1 MKFLSVLLLV
11 CLFLAG
17 TACAAVGNLQLAV
30 TPNLHVL
37 PDVSCSQDTYPPFPN
52 QTVIWV
58 VYLSGSGDTYINGDP
73 KMPVTG
79 LSAGGKPGFQYYV
92 SAGTYTVDITRDGY
106 APFKAQVQTCQGKV
120 SYVYYDLTKQVITKA
135 PTTTVTTTM
144 TTVPTTTV
152 TQVQGGVTQPV
163 QQQATVPGT
172 AAVTAAAQPDTLG
185 SLSVKT
191 DPAGAFIFIDGVQRG
206 VAPAT
211 IPGLSAGTHTLL
223 LKLDG
228 YLEISTPV
236 TIAAGKTQEYSSAMA
251 KAAAPAATAVST
263 AAAETT
269 ATPKKSPGF
278 AVILALVGLGA
289 VFCMRKGRSG

>member
-1 MKFLSVLLLV
+1 MKFLSVVLLV

-17 TACAAVGNLQLAV
+17 PASAAVGNLQLAV
-30 TPNLHVL
+30 TPNLQVM
-37 PDVSCSQDTYPPFPN
+37 PNVFCSQDTYPPFPD

-58 VYLSGSGDTYINGDP
+58 VYLAGFGDTFINGDP

-79 LSAGGKPGFQYYV
+79 LSSGGKPGFQYYV

-106 APFKAQVQTCQGKV
+106 SPFRATVQTCQGKV

-152 TQVQGGVTQPV
+152 TQVQGGVTQPA
-163 QQQATVPGT
+163 QQQATTQAT
-172 AAVTAAAQPDTLG
+172 AAVTAAVQQDTLG

-191 DPAGAFIFIDGVQRG
+191 EPAGAFIFIDGVQRG
-206 VAPAT
+206 VTPAT
-211 IPGLSAGTHTLL
+211 IPGIPAGTHTLL

-228 YLEISTPV
+228 YQDISTPV

-251 KAAAPAATAVST
+251 KVSATAAAAPAD
-263 AAAETT
+263 TT
-269 ATPKKSPGF
+269 VTPKKSPGF
-278 AVILALVGLGA
+278 AFLIALAGLGA
-289 VFCMRKGRSG
+289 VLCLRKGRSG

>member
-1 MKFLSVLLLV
+1 MKFLSVILLV

-17 TACAAVGNLQLAV
+17 PACAAVGNCQLAV
-30 TPNLHVL
+30 TPDFHVV

-58 VYLSGSGDTYINGDP
+58 VYLSGSGDTFINGDP
-73 KMPVTG
+73 KMPVNG
-79 LSAGGKPGFQYYV
+79 LSSGGKPGFQYYAN
-92 SAGTYTVDITRDGY
+92 AGTYTVDITRDGY
-106 APFKAQVQTCQGKV
+106 APFRVTVQTCQGKV
-120 SYVYYDLTKQVITKA
+120 SYVFYDLTKQVITKA

-152 TQVQGGVTQPV
+152 TQPV
-163 QQQATVPGT
+163 QQQATAQAT
-172 AAVTAAAQPDTLG
+172 SAVTAAAQLDTLG

-206 VAPAT
+206 VAPAA

-228 YLEISTPV
+228 YQDISTPV
-236 TIAAGKTQEYSSAMA
+236 TITAGKTQEYSSAMA
-251 KAAAPAATAVST
+251 KAAPPATTAAAT

-278 AVILALVGLGA
+278 EFVLSLAGLGA

>member
-1 MKFLSVLLLV
+1 MRSLSVILLV
-11 CLFLAG
+11 LLFLAVP
-17 TACAAVGNLQLAV
+17 ACSAVSNLQLAV
-30 TPNLHVL
+30 TPNLQVM
-37 PDVSCSQDTYPPFPN
+37 PNVFCSQDTYPPSPD

-58 VYLSGSGDTYINGDP
+58 VYLSGSADTFINGDP

-79 LSAGGKPGFQYYV
+79 LSSGGKPGFQYYV

-106 APFKAQVQTCQGKV
+106 APFRATVQTCQGKV

-152 TQVQGGVTQPV
+152 TQVQGGVTQQA
-163 QQQATVPGT
+163 QQQTTAQAT
-172 AAVTAAAQPDTLG
+172 AAATAAAQPDTLG

-211 IPGLSAGTHTLL
+211 IPGISAGTHTLL

-228 YLEISTPV
+228 YQDISTPV

-251 KAAAPAATAVST
+251 KAVAPATTA

-278 AVILALVGLGA
+278 GAIFGIIAIGAIL
-289 VFCMRKGRSG
+289 CMRKMRTG

>member
-1 MKFLSVLLLV
+1 MKFLSVIFLA

-17 TACAAVGNLQLAV
+17 PACAAVGNLQLAV
-30 TPNLHVL
+30 TPNIHVL
-37 PDVSCSQDTYPPFPN
+37 PDVSCSQDIYPPSPN

-152 TQVQGGVTQPV
+152 TQVQGGVTQ
-163 QQQATVPGT
+163 QATAQAT

-211 IPGLSAGTHTLL
+211 IPGISAGTHTLL

-228 YLEISTPV
+228 YLDISTPV

-251 KAAAPAATAVST
+251 KVSVTTPAMS